1 MTIVMA
7 NLLIGLA
14 VGDIEQSRLSAL
26 YDGLVLT
33 VDYLFKVDE
42 AMMVKFLHKKMLNL
56 FIHIDKKHQVRFTYR
71 KVVGCK
77 QKNFLRSWKKVL
89 RIGHHA
95 IDPSAQMEEGDT
107 SRTIVPPTD
116 TPTELAQIRLKLHEI
131 SEMLHH
137 SQMEKDNG
145 LEQYCRWK
153 GPHLCWQVA
162 ESASQSIAFSLR
174 CLTLFEF
181 TLHLILHL
189 ART

>member
-1 MTIVMA
+1 MMTIVMA

-77 QKNFLRSWKKVL
+77 
-89 RIGHHA
+89 
-95 IDPSAQMEEGDT
+95 
-107 SRTIVPPTD
+107 
-116 TPTELAQIRLKLHEI
+116 
-131 SEMLHH
+131 
-137 SQMEKDNG
+137 
-145 LEQYCRWK
+145 
-153 GPHLCWQVA
+153 
-162 ESASQSIAFSLR
+162 
-174 CLTLFEF
+174 
-181 TLHLILHL
+181 
-189 ART
+189 

>member
-1 MTIVMA
+1 MA

-14 VGDIEQSRLSAL
+14 VGDIEQSKLSAL

-77 QKNFLRSWKKVL
+77 QKKFLRSWKKVL
-89 RIGHHA
+89 RIGHQA

-107 SRTIVPPTD
+107 SRTTVLPTD
-116 TPTELAQIRLKLHEI
+116 TPTELAQIKLKLHEI
-131 SEMLHH
+131 SEMRHH
-137 SQMEKDNG
+137 TEMEKDNG
-145 LEQYCRWK
+145 LKQNCRWK
-153 GPHLCWQVA
+153 GQHLRWQVA
-162 ESASQSIAFSLR
+162 ELASQSIASSQFD
-174 CLTLFEF
+174 LFDSF
-181 TLHLILHL
+181 
-189 ART
+189 